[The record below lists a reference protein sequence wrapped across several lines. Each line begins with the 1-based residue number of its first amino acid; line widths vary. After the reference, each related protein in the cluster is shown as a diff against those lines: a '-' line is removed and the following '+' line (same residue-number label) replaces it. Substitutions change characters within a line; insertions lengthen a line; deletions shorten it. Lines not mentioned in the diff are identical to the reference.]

1 MRLLRP
7 AGEDRDDG
15 TEKDDAA
22 LVRAVA
28 RGETD
33 ALGALYDRHAGWLH
47 ARLVRR
53 CADAETV
60 REVLQDTFVTVWRS
74 AASHRGA
81 QVGGW
86 LWVIASR
93 RLVDALRADA
103 RADRPLSPSRP
114 APEALAP
121 SAEDRVLAG
130 LEYGDVGTAL
140 AGISPELR
148 EVLRAT
154 VVDGLSTRRPRRC
167 SASPRARSRPARCGP
182 GANCGPPWSGWR
194 RRAKPWEVR
203 HEPGTYGPGPRL
215 ARGRR
220 AGRALRGRYGG
231 RERRLVRGEAR
242 RGVRRLR
249 GPGLVSGPDGPGDGP
264 AAGGHPGGGAG
275 AGGGG
280 GTGAVGCPAYA
291 GGRRGPRT
299 PARVPPQAPP

>member
-7 AGEDRDDG
+7 AGEDRDDREDDG
-15 TEKDDAA
+15 AEKDDAA
-22 LVRAVA
+22 LLRAVA
-28 RGETD
+28 GGDAE

-47 ARLVRR
+47 ARLSRR

-81 QVGGW
+81 QAGGW

-93 RLVDALRADA
+93 RLVDALRTGA
-103 RADRPLSPSRP
+103 RAERLPGA

-154 VVDGLSTRRPRRC
+154 VVDGLSTREAAALLGIPEGTVKTR
-167 SASPRARSRPARCGP
+167 AMRARREL
-182 GANCGPPWSGWR
+182 
-194 RRAKPWEVR
+194 RAALE
-203 HEPGTYGPGPRL
+203 RL
-215 ARGRR
+215 A
-220 AGRALRGRYGG
+220 
-231 RERRLVRGEAR
+231 
-242 RGVRRLR
+242 
-249 GPGLVSGPDGPGDGP
+249 PDGG
-264 AAGGHPGGGAG
+264 AHGGAL
-275 AGGGG
+275 G
-280 GTGAVGCPAYA
+280 GTA
-291 GGRRGPRT
+291 
-299 PARVPPQAPP
+299 

>member
-7 AGEDRDDG
+7 AGGDRNDG
-15 TEKDDAA
+15 TETESDDAA

-28 RGETD
+28 GGDAE

-47 ARLVRR
+47 ARLARR

-74 AASHRGA
+74 AGSHRGA

-93 RLVDALRADA
+93 RLVDTLRAGA
-103 RADRPLSPSRP
+103 RADRSPGP
-114 APEALAP
+114 APEAVAP

-154 VVDGLSTRRPRRC
+154 VVDGLSTREAAALLGIPEGTVKTR
-167 SASPRARSRPARCGP
+167 AMRARREL
-182 GANCGPPWSGWR
+182 
-194 RRAKPWEVR
+194 RAALE
-203 HEPGTYGPGPRL
+203 RL
-215 ARGRR
+215 TPD
-220 AGRALRGRYGG
+220 
-231 RERRLVRGEAR
+231 GEA
-242 RGVRRLR
+242 L
-249 GPGLVSGPDGPGDGP
+249 
-264 AAGGHPGGGAG
+264 
-275 AGGGG
+275 G
-280 GTGAVGCPAYA
+280 GTA
-291 GGRRGPRT
+291 
-299 PARVPPQAPP
+299 